1 MQFIITAHDYK
12 KSGLERRLASRKDH
26 IAMGDQ
32 MKAAGN
38 YLMGVAL
45 LNEKNQMIG
54 SVMILDFPSR
64 KELDK
69 WLKVE
74 PYVVNSVWEKIEI
87 VPCKV
92 GPTFLK

>member
-12 KSGLERRLASRKDH
+12 KGGLERRLASRKEH
-26 IAMGDQ
+26 IAMGDR

-45 LNEKNQMIG
+45 LDENEHMIG
-54 SVMILDFPSR
+54 SVMILDFPSL
-64 KELDK
+64 KELNE

-74 PYVVNSVWEKIEI
+74 PYMVNNVWKKVEI
-87 VPCKV
+87 LPCKV

>member
-1 MQFIITAHDYK
+1 MQFIITAHDFK
-12 KSGLERRLASRKDH
+12 KGGLERRLAARKEH
-26 IAMGDQ
+26 IAMGDK

-45 LNEKNQMIG
+45 LDENEQMIG

-64 KELDK
+64 EELNE

-74 PYVVNSVWEKIEI
+74 PYLVKNVWEKVEI
-87 VPCKV
+87 APCKV